1 MIHGDNETAVVGGS
15 GSGGSSTGDSDSFIY
30 FDTVHGG
37 TIGSGADGTA
47 AYPVNNVADVLTLLD
62 QTDLSRIFIC
72 NGSTFT
78 MTQDMS
84 AVSFWGDDLQVN
96 SKINFNGWGGDA
108 VSVHGCDV
116 EGAIDNTGIVDFYD
130 CYISVTDEVGEFY
143 TDCIIGQID
152 CTGGDLDMYNCT
164 FDDDCDIQTTGSAV
178 NIHNGNGTVIIS
190 GIATPSYI
198 DGNALAVTFV
208 NGCTG
213 FVTVQGSGID
223 IDNQSVIDV
232 TDLTGGN
239 QKKYFDATLTTIDEH
254 NFFSVGSIGGT
265 GAPIYDIDSML
276 VNVTV
281 ASEDTITIRLY
292 EDINGAS
299 VLIKT
304 NPITESGV
312 YSLTDLFSSPS
323 LASDYIAITA
333 TSTLGT
339 SSEIAGTIVFRSN

>member
-1 MIHGDNETAVVGGS
+1 M
-15 GSGGSSTGDSDSFIY
+15 
-30 FDTVHGG
+30 
-37 TIGSGADGTA
+37 
-47 AYPVNNVADVLTLLD
+47 
-62 QTDLSRIFIC
+62 
-72 NGSTFT
+72 
-78 MTQDMS
+78 
-84 AVSFWGDDLQVN
+84 
-96 SKINFNGWGGDA
+96 
-108 VSVHGCDV
+108 
-116 EGAIDNTGIVDFYD
+116 
-130 CYISVTDEVGEFY
+130 
-143 TDCIIGQID
+143 
-152 CTGGDLDMYNCT
+152 
-164 FDDDCDIQTTGSAV
+164 
-178 NIHNGNGTVIIS
+178 
-190 GIATPSYI
+190 
-198 DGNALAVTFV
+198 
-208 NGCTG
+208 
-213 FVTVQGSGID
+213 
-223 IDNQSVIDV
+223 